1 MKVNVP
7 LDHGFLPDKYA
18 KKAAPEFQ
26 LKDHPIVSFPI
37 DIQDAPAG
45 TQTFALTLVDFDA
58 IPVCGFAWIH
68 WTAANIPV
76 ELNHLPENAS
86 RELHDFIQGNN
97 SAAG

>member
-45 TQTFALTLVDFDA
+45 T
-58 IPVCGFAWIH
+58 
-68 WTAANIPV
+68 
-76 ELNHLPENAS
+76 
-86 RELHDFIQGNN
+86 
-97 SAAG
+97 

>member
-37 DIQDAPAG
+37 DIQMHLL
-45 TQTFALTLVDFDA
+45 ALK
-58 IPVCGFAWIH
+58 P
-68 WTAANIPV
+68 
-76 ELNHLPENAS
+76 
-86 RELHDFIQGNN
+86 LH
-97 SAAG
+97 